1 LTKEEVPTVMVA
13 DDSDDIRELLRIHLT
28 QLGYRVVEAA
38 DGREAVEAAREE
50 RPDLILMDLSMPVLD
65 GLEATRLIRRI
76 EGARGV
82 VILAFT
88 ALSSGASRA
97 KALAAGCDGYVRKHL
112 GLDELAALI
121 ARHLSVGRVRPN
133 S

>member
-1 LTKEEVPTVMVA
+1 MVV
-13 DDSDDIRELLRIHLT
+13 DDSEDIRELLRMQLT

-38 DGREAVEAAREE
+38 DGREAVEAVRRKCPA
-50 RPDLILMDLSMPVLD
+50 LILMDLSMPVLD
-65 GLEATRLIRRI
+65 GFEATRLIRRI
-76 EGARGV
+76 EAARGV

-97 KALAAGCDGYVRKHL
+97 RALAAGCDDYVRKL
-112 GLDELAALI
+112 IGMNELSALL
-121 ARHLSVGRVRPN
+121 ARHLSDGRARQD

>member
-1 LTKEEVPTVMVA
+1 MVA
-13 DDSDDIRELLRIHLT
+13 DDSEDIRELLRVQLT

-38 DGREAVEAAREE
+38 DGREAVEAVRKE
-50 RPDLILMDLSMPVLD
+50 RPALILMDLTMPVLD
-65 GLEATRLIRRI
+65 GFEATRLIRRI

-97 KALAAGCDGYVRKHL
+97 SALAAGCDDFVRKQL
-112 GLDELAALI
+112 GMKELSALLQ
-121 ARHLSVGRVRPN
+121 RHLSGGRARPN
-133 S
+133 N

>member
-1 LTKEEVPTVMVA
+1 MVV
-13 DDSDDIRELLRIHLT
+13 DDSEDIRELLRVQLT

-38 DGREAVEAAREE
+38 DGREAVEAVREE

-65 GLEATRLIRRI
+65 GFEATRIIRRI

-88 ALSSGASRA
+88 ALSSGASRTS
-97 KALAAGCDGYVRKHL
+97 ALAAGCDDYVRKHI
-112 GLDELAALI
+112 GLKELSTLLE
-121 ARHLSVGRVRPN
+121 RHLGGGRARPHI
-133 S
+133 

>member
-1 LTKEEVPTVMVA
+1 MVA
-13 DDSDDIRELLRIHLT
+13 DDSEDIRELLRMQLT

-38 DGREAVEAAREE
+38 DGREAVEAVRKE
-50 RPDLILMDLSMPVLD
+50 RPALILMDMSMPVLD
-65 GLEATRLIRRI
+65 GFEATRLIRRI
-76 EGARGV
+76 EGARRV

-97 KALAAGCDGYVRKHL
+97 KALAAGCDDFVRKHI
-112 GLDELAALI
+112 GMDELSALL
-121 ARHLSVGRVRPN
+121 ARHLSDGRALPN